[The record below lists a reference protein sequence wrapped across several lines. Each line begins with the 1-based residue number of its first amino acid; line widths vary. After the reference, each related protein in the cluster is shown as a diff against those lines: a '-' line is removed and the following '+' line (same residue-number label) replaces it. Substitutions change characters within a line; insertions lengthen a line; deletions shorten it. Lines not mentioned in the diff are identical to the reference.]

1 MEHRTRSVGIVGVG
15 NVGVAGAYA
24 LYLREACEELVLV
37 DMNKAR
43 AEGEALDLMHG
54 QGLTGRMQV
63 SAGEFSDLARCQVI
77 VVTAGV
83 GQKSGESR
91 LELLENNAK
100 VFKSIAE
107 QLDRYAPSAI
117 VVVASN
123 PVDVLT
129 FMLQELSQRPKHR
142 IIGTGTML
150 DTSRLKT
157 LLGEIYQVDPQSVH
171 GYILGEHGDSELAA
185 WSTVSIGGLAIQG
198 ETVFGVSY
206 SASRLEELAESVK
219 QAAYKIIEG
228 KGYTNL
234 AIGVVIARLVE
245 AILDDS
251 KTVLPVSVRLSGE
264 YQLSNVALSLPA
276 CIGLKGVE
284 KLIELPLESDELA
297 ALQKSGET
305 MRESLSKIGF

>member
-63 SAGEFSDLARCQVI
+63 SAGGYTDLARCQVI

-83 GQKSGESR
+83 GQKPGESR
-91 LELLENNAK
+91 LELLENNTK

-129 FMLQELSQRPKHR
+129 FMLQELSRRPKHR
-142 IIGTGTML
+142 IVGTGTML

-157 LLGEIYQVDPQSVH
+157 LLGNMYHVGPQSVH
-171 GYILGEHGDSELAA
+171 GYILGEHGDTELAA
-185 WSTVSIGGLAIQG
+185 WSTVSIGGLAIKERMVLG
-198 ETVFGVSY
+198 IDY
-206 SASRLEELAESVK
+206 SKSTLDELAIRVK

-251 KTVLPVSVRLSGE
+251 KTVLPISVRLSGE
-264 YQLSNVALSLPA
+264 YGISNVALSLPA
-276 CIGLKGVE
+276 CVGVKGVE
-284 KLIELPLESDELA
+284 KLVELPLESEELA
-297 ALQKSGET
+297 ALQLSGET
-305 MRESLSKIGF
+305 MRESLASIGF